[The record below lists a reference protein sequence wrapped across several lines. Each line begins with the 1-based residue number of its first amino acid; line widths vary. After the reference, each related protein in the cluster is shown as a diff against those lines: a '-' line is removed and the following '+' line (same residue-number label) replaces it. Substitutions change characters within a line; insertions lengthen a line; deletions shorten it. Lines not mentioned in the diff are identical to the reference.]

1 MSSTLRFTGALEDLS
16 PAELRELLDRSRLE
30 ADALIE
36 ERVREIGVAV
46 RRGGDVALRRLT
58 AELDGVDLT
67 SFEVGSDELRAARKR
82 VEPNVLRALERA
94 ARNLE
99 RVHRAFLPTVTEVET
114 EPGVVVGRRPEPL
127 SAVGVYAPG
136 GRAAYPSSVLM
147 GVVPARVAGVE
158 RVVVCSPPQKSGLPS
173 DVVLAAADIGGATS
187 VLGLG
192 GAQAIFALAHGTPS
206 IPKVAR
212 IVGPGNAYVAEAKR
226 QVAGIVGIDAPAGP
240 SEILIL
246 ADDSASPALLARE
259 LVAQAEHD
267 PEASCVAL
275 VTSAEVAAET
285 VQILSELDVP
295 RGEIVTAALRSR
307 GAVLTIRDLEVGLR
321 FAGDYAGEHV
331 LLAVRDPDALQTRV
345 RHAGTVF
352 FGPGGSVAFGDYLTG
367 ANHVLPTAGAGRAYS
382 GLSTNDFVRF
392 TTYQRISGAGAR
404 SLAADTVTLAES
416 EGLFAHA
423 AAARVHVA
431 SEATSEPPRAPS
443 PRVGLE
449 GITLYTSNRR
459 PAAVDLSDN
468 TNQRG
473 APPSAARVLAD
484 TPTQVVARYPS
495 HYADELKVAVAEHFG
510 VEPTQVVTGCG
521 SDDVIDCAMRA
532 FAAPGARIAFPDPTF
547 AMIPY
552 FAKTNGL
559 AATAVPLR
567 GPAES
572 YDVALD
578 AMLEVRPDILYLCSP
593 NNPTG
598 TQVARES
605 VERALREAPGLVVL
619 DEAYA
624 DYSGVSLVTRT
635 RDEARLLVVRT
646 LSKAF
651 GLAGQ
656 RVGIA
661 IGSAD
666 IVRQIEKVR
675 GPYKVNAL
683 GERLAISALREDA
696 GWAQEG
702 IREVVA
708 ARERFV
714 PWLRSLGLAPLPS
727 SANFVLVPVSGADDK
742 ARALRD
748 RGIAVRPFTALVG
761 IGDALRI
768 SIGPWDVMEPL
779 LERLAEVLRC
789 A

>member
-1 MSSTLRFTGALEDLS
+1 MSLSLRFTGSLAALSHAD
-16 PAELRELLDRSRLE
+16 LRELLDRSRME
-30 ADALIE
+30 IDASIE
-36 ERVREIGVAV
+36 HRVREIGHAV
-46 RRGGDVALRRLT
+46 RRDGDDALRRLT
-58 AELDGVDLT
+58 QELDGVAPASVAVDR
-67 SFEVGSDELRAARKR
+67 EEIRAARKR
-82 VEPNVLRALERA
+82 VDAQVVRALERA

-99 RVHRAFLPTVTEVET
+99 RVHRAFLPNVMEVET
-114 EPGVVVGRRPEPL
+114 EPGVVVGRRAEPL

-158 RVVVCSPPQKSGLPS
+158 RIVVCSPPGKSGLPS
-173 DVVLAAADIGGATS
+173 DVVLAAADVGGATT
-187 VLGLG
+187 VLSIG
-192 GAQAIFALAHGTPS
+192 GAQAIFALAYGTS
-206 IPKVAR
+206 TIRKVAR

-226 QVAGIVGIDAPAGP
+226 QVAGFVGIDAPAGP

-246 ADDSASPALLARE
+246 ADDTASPDLLVRE

-267 PEASCVAL
+267 PEASCIAL
-275 VTSAEVAAET
+275 VTSAELASETTRRLAEL
-285 VQILSELDVP
+285 QVP
-295 RGEIVTAALRSR
+295 RGEIVAAALQSR
-307 GAVLTIRDLEVGLR
+307 GAVLTIRDLEEGLR
-321 FAGDYAGEHV
+321 FAEEYAGEHV
-331 LLAVRDPDALQTRV
+331 LLAVRDPDALQAAV

-352 FGPGGSVAFGDYLTG
+352 FGAGGSVAFGDYLTG

-382 GLSTNDFVRF
+382 GLSTNDFLRF

-404 SLAADTVTLAES
+404 ALAADTVTLAES

-431 SEATSEPPRAPS
+431 SEPASETRRVPS
-443 PRVGLE
+443 PRAGLE
-449 GITLYTSNRR
+449 SISLYSSNRR

-473 APPSAARVLAD
+473 APPSARRVLAE
-484 TPTQVVARYPS
+484 TPTDAVARYPS
-495 HYADELKVAVAEHFG
+495 HYADELKLAVAEHFG
-510 VEPTQVVTGCG
+510 VEPSQVVTGCG

-567 GPAES
+567 GADEGH
-572 YDVALD
+572 DVALD
-578 AMLEVRPDILYLCSP
+578 AMLDVRPDILYLCSP

-598 TQVARES
+598 TQVTRDS
-605 VERALREAPGLVVL
+605 LERALTEAPGLVVL

-624 DYSGVSLVTRT
+624 DYSGESLVQRTRT
-635 RDEARLLVVRT
+635 EGRLLVVRT

-656 RVGIA
+656 RVGVA
-661 IGSAD
+661 IGSTE

-683 GERLAISALREDA
+683 GERLAIAALREDA
-696 GWAQEG
+696 AWVREG
-702 IREVVA
+702 VREVVA
-708 ARERFV
+708 ARDRFV
-714 PWLRSLGLAPLPS
+714 PWLRGLGLAPLPS
-727 SANFVLVPVSGADDK
+727 SANFVLVPVSEADAK
-742 ARALRD
+742 ARVLRD
-748 RGIAVRPFTALVG
+748 RGIAVRPFTALRGV
-761 IGDALRI
+761 GDALRI

>member
-1 MSSTLRFTGALEDLS
+1 MSLTLRFTGALAALS
-16 PAELRELLDRSRLE
+16 PAEVRELLDRSRLE

-36 ERVREIGVAV
+36 ERVREIGREV
-46 RRGGDVALRRLT
+46 RRDGDAALRRLT
-58 AELDGVDLT
+58 EELDGVALS
-67 SFEVGSDELRAARKR
+67 SFEVDRDELRAARDR
-82 VEPNVLRALERA
+82 VDVQVLRALERA

-114 EPGVVVGRRPEPL
+114 EPGVLVGRRPEPL
-127 SAVGVYAPG
+127 AAVGVYAPG

-158 RVVVCSPPQKSGLPS
+158 RIVVCSPPHESGLPS
-173 DVVLAAADIGGATS
+173 DVVLAAAHVGGATS
-187 VLGLG
+187 VLCLG
-192 GAQAIFALAHGTPS
+192 GAQAIFALAHGTS
-206 IPKVAR
+206 TIPKVAR

-246 ADDSASPALLARE
+246 ADEAASPQLLVRE

-275 VTSAEVAAET
+275 VTSREVADETTRLLAEMA
-285 VQILSELDVP
+285 P
-295 RGEIVTAALRSR
+295 ARAEIVEAALRSR
-307 GAVLTIRDLEVGLR
+307 GAVLTIQDLEEGLR
-321 FAGDYAGEHV
+321 FAEEYAAEHV
-331 LLAVRDPDALQTRV
+331 LLAVRDPEALQARV

-352 FGPGGSVAFGDYLTG
+352 FGAGGSVAFGDYLTG

-382 GLSTNDFVRF
+382 GLSTQDFLRF
-392 TTYQRISGAGAR
+392 TTYQRISGVGAR
-404 SLAADTVTLAES
+404 SLAEDTVTLAES
-416 EGLFAHA
+416 EGLHAHA

-431 SEATSEPPRAPS
+431 ATPTDPPRAPA
-443 PRVGLE
+443 PRAGLE
-449 GITLYTSNRR
+449 GIVLYTSNRR

-473 APPSAARVLAD
+473 APPSARRILAD
-484 TPTQVVARYPS
+484 TPVAVVSRYPS

-510 VEPTQVVTGCG
+510 VEPAQVVTGCG

-532 FAAPGARIAFPDPTF
+532 FAAPGDRIAYPDPTF

-552 FAKTNGL
+552 FARTNGL
-559 AATAVPLR
+559 VTTAVPLR
-567 GPAES
+567 GAAEGF
-572 YDVALD
+572 DVALD
-578 AMLEVRPDILYLCSP
+578 AMLEVRPRILYLCSP

-598 TQVARES
+598 TLVARDS
-605 VERALREAPGLVVL
+605 LERALREAPGLVVL

-624 DYSGVSLVTRT
+624 DYSDQSLVSRA
-635 RDEARLLVVRT
+635 RDDGRLLVVRT

-666 IVRQIEKVR
+666 IARQIEKVR

-683 GERLAISALREDA
+683 GERLAVAALREDGA
-696 GWAQEG
+696 WVLEG
-702 IREVVA
+702 AREVVS

-714 PWLRSLGLAPLPS
+714 PWLHGLGLTPLPS
-727 SANFVLVPVSGADDK
+727 SANFVLVPVRGADEK

-768 SIGPWDVMEPL
+768 SVGPWDVMEPL